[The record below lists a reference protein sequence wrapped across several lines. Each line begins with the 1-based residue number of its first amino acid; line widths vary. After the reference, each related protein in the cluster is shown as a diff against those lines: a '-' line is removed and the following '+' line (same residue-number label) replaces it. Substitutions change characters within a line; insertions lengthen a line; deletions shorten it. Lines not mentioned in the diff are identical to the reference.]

1 MNILLI
7 QLLATQWSGP
17 LLIKGIL
24 APEDARRAFAAGVD
38 GIVLSNH
45 GGRQLDGSVSPMEVL
60 QEIRQCCG
68 PDAVILIDS
77 GFRRGTDVVKAL
89 ALGANG
95 VLIGRPVLYGVA
107 AFGEA
112 GAKQAL
118 NIILQEMD
126 RTLAQL
132 GCTSIAQLG
141 PHLLRFQ
148 PAMAGF

>member
-1 MNILLI
+1 
-7 QLLATQWSGP
+7 
-17 LLIKGIL
+17 
-24 APEDARRAFAAGVD
+24 
-38 GIVLSNH
+38 
-45 GGRQLDGSVSPMEVL
+45 
-60 QEIRQCCG
+60 
-68 PDAVILIDS
+68 
-77 GFRRGTDVVKAL
+77 VKAL

-132 GCTSIAQLG
+132 GCNSIAQ
-141 PHLLRFQ
+141 
-148 PAMAGF
+148 

>member
-1 MNILLI
+1 
-7 QLLATQWSGP
+7 
-17 LLIKGIL
+17 
-24 APEDARRAFAAGVD
+24 
-38 GIVLSNH
+38 
-45 GGRQLDGSVSPMEVL
+45 GRQLDGSVSPMEVL

>member
-1 MNILLI
+1 M
-7 QLLATQWSGP
+7 
-17 LLIKGIL
+17 
-24 APEDARRAFAAGVD
+24 
-38 GIVLSNH
+38 
-45 GGRQLDGSVSPMEVL
+45 
-60 QEIRQCCG
+60 
-68 PDAVILIDS
+68 
-77 GFRRGTDVVKAL
+77 VKAL

>member
-1 MNILLI
+1 
-7 QLLATQWSGP
+7 
-17 LLIKGIL
+17 
-24 APEDARRAFAAGVD
+24 
-38 GIVLSNH
+38 
-45 GGRQLDGSVSPMEVL
+45 MEVL

-141 PHLLRFQ
+141 PIAAFSACYGGVLICTPSLSRSISYAGTKYYLPGAD
-148 PAMAGF
+148 PAWRRCGFAYR